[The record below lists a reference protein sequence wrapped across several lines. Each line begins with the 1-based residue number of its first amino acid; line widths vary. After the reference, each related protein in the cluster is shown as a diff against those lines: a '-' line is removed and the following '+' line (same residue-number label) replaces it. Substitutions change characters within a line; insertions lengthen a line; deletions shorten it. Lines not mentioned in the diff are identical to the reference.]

1 MIYVE
6 ILSYSFGKIQHEYVV
21 GIKIKYFSLYM
32 HKSEFELIKVQSFC
46 SYCMQ
51 QIQHPTASLIARVAT
66 AQDEITGDGTTSNVL
81 IIGEL
86 LRQADRYISEVNY
99 YSIYLCTNYIL

>member
-1 MIYVE
+1 V
-6 ILSYSFGKIQHEYVV
+6 
-21 GIKIKYFSLYM
+21 
-32 HKSEFELIKVQSFC
+32 
-46 SYCMQ
+46 Q

-86 LRQADRYISEVNY
+86 LRQADRYISEASHY
-99 YSIYLCTNYIL
+99 CMYLYAKFYFLRGTCWNGSNSFI

>member
-1 MIYVE
+1 
-6 ILSYSFGKIQHEYVV
+6 
-21 GIKIKYFSLYM
+21 
-32 HKSEFELIKVQSFC
+32 
-46 SYCMQ
+46 MQ

-86 LRQADRYISEVNY
+86 LRQADRYISEVGHCSM
-99 YSIYLCTNYIL
+99 YSYVIAVWYSVCAVS